1 VIHPNPWRSTVTN
14 PDSAAS
20 PADPA
25 PLPDAERDWVHA
37 RVAAL
42 GGDAAQV
49 HAAPLSAGPDGR
61 IVLSTDAA
69 ASAVAPRSAGERLAT
84 LAAAGV
90 AEGAGAA
97 SVLGVHAIRVASGES
112 LVVQCPRGGPVRVV
126 AGTLEVAAG
135 GHVALETHTELHVA
149 RARFADE
156 APIVLV
162 GADGGPGANGGD
174 GAEGKWGSPDGG
186 NGGDGKPGDPG
197 QPGPGG
203 SFFFDHL
210 SGTLTVVAGGGS
222 GGSGGNGG
230 RGGNGKDGGR
240 TSEGG
245 NAGSGG
251 AGGAAGSA
259 GDGGTIVISF
269 RTIDPDAT
277 IQPVVRV
284 PRPGTAGRGGGAGE
298 PGFGLYPGKP
308 GRPGVDGAA
317 GAEGQPPAF
326 KIRVAT

>member
-1 VIHPNPWRSTVTN
+1 MTN
-14 PDSAAS
+14 PDPAAA
-20 PADPA
+20 PAAAPA
-25 PLPDAERDWVHA
+25 PLSDAERDWVHA

-42 GGDAAQV
+42 GGDAGQV

-69 ASAVAPRSAGERLAT
+69 ASAVAPRAAEARLSTRAFEG
-84 LAAAGV
+84 AAAK
-90 AEGAGAA
+90 GADAA
-97 SVLGVHAIRVASGES
+97 VLGVHAIRVGEGES
-112 LVVQCPRGGPVRVV
+112 LVVQCPRGSPVRVV
-126 AGTLEVAAG
+126 AGALEVAAG
-135 GHVALETHTELHVA
+135 GHVALETHAELHVA
-149 RARFADE
+149 RASFAED

-162 GADGGPGANGGD
+162 GADGGPGGNGGD
-174 GAEGKWGSPDGG
+174 GSDGTWGSPDGG

-230 RGGNGKDGGR
+230 RGGNGREGGR

-284 PRPGTAGRGGGAGE
+284 PRPGTAGRGGGAGH
-298 PGFGLYPGKP
+298 PGGGLYPGKP
-308 GRPGVDGAA
+308 GRPGADGAP

-326 KIRVAT
+326 KIRVVT